1 MDIHSVS
8 KRFSISPPRPFL
20 PSFFFTSSMLFEL
33 SLKRDIR
40 LYPALS
46 TDVRKW
52 KNGCTWIFI
61 QFETFSLSP
70 SSYPFLSSIFFPDP
84 EISPTLNV
92 HTCIEMGLSDE
103 SNLYVHLSGGK
114 YWKLLTRKDR
124 SIVVSISFSMFIL
137 MKLEFHD
144 TTPECRKSN

>member
-70 SSYPFLSSIFFPDP
+70 SSYPFLSSIFFSRSRD
-84 EISPTLNV
+84 ISNFERTHVYRN
-92 HTCIEMGLSDE
+92 GA
-103 SNLYVHLSGGK
+103 K
-114 YWKLLTRKDR
+114 R
-124 SIVVSISFSMFIL
+124 
-137 MKLEFHD
+137 
-144 TTPECRKSN
+144 